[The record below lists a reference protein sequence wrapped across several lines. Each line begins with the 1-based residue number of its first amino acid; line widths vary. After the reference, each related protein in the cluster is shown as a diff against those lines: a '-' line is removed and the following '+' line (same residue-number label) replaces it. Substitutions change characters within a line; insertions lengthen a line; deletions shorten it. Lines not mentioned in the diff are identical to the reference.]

1 MPAEGMLAGAA
12 WSAWLVIV
20 PLAGALLAG
29 VWPRGGRWIAL
40 ATSVLVALLALGAA
54 TQVWIQG
61 PQALWLG
68 GWAPPLGIGL
78 RLDGLAAFM
87 LLVAALVGLFIAV
100 YALGY
105 IPRDGQGGRFWA
117 LWLWLWA
124 ALNALFLSGD
134 VFNLYVTLELVVLA
148 STALVALSGGAAA
161 LLAAMRYLLVGLLG
175 SMAYLM
181 GVALL
186 YAQHGVLDLELLAQR
201 GGEET
206 AMMLAAA
213 LMSVGLMAKAAL
225 FPLHVWLSP
234 AHGSAPAPASAVL
247 SALVVKGAFY
257 VLLRLWL
264 SVFQDLAYPEVMQ
277 LLGGLGML
285 AVFWGGLMALS
296 ADRLKSVV
304 AYSTVAQMGY
314 LFLAFPFLLAGSD
327 AWHAVVF
334 LVAAHATAKACVFM
348 VAGNLQEANGGDDR
362 LLTLAE
368 VMRARPVSSFAL
380 GIAGASLVGLP
391 FTAGFVAKWLLLQTA
406 ITSGAWPWA
415 VGVVAG
421 GLLAG
426 AYVFRLLEPVF
437 RPGPG
442 RPGRPV
448 PALREGVTLALA
460 LVCVL
465 LGFAG
470 SAGLQLIAATPG
482 GGYGG

>member
-1 MPAEGMLAGAA
+1 MEAMTDGLT

-29 VWPRGGRWIAL
+29 IWPRGGRWIAL
-40 ATSVLVALLALGAA
+40 ATSVIIALLALGAA
-54 TQVWIQG
+54 AQVWTQG
-61 PQALWLG
+61 PQLLSLG
-68 GWAPPLGIGL
+68 GWDPPLGIGL

-87 LLVAALVGLFIAV
+87 LLVAALVGLFVGI
-100 YALGY
+100 YSLGY
-105 IPRDGQGGRFWA
+105 IPRDGYGGRFWA

-124 ALNALFLSGD
+124 SMNALFLSGD

-161 LLAAMRYLLVGLLG
+161 LLAAMRYLMVGLLG

-186 YAQHGVLDLELLAQR
+186 YAQHGVLDLALLAQR

-213 LMSVGLMAKAAL
+213 LMSAGLMAKAAL
-225 FPLHVWLSP
+225 FPLHIWLPP

-264 SVFQDLAYPEVMQ
+264 TVFQDLVHPEAMQ
-277 LLGGLGML
+277 LLGGMGML

-296 ADRLKSVV
+296 MDRLKSVV

-314 LFLAFPFLLAGSD
+314 LLLAFPFLLAGSGG
-327 AWHAVVF
+327 WHAAVF
-334 LVAAHATAKACVFM
+334 LVAAHATAKTCIFM
-348 VAGNLQEANGGDDR
+348 VAGNLQDANGGDDR
-362 LLTLAE
+362 LASVAE
-368 VMRARPVSSFAL
+368 VMRARPMSSFAL

-406 ITSGAWPWA
+406 MTSGGWFWG

-426 AYVFRLLEPVF
+426 AYVFRLLGPAF
-437 RPGPG
+437 RSGPG

-448 PALREGVTLALA
+448 PVLREGVTLVLA

-482 GGYGG
+482 GGHGG

>member
-1 MPAEGMLAGAA
+1 MEGMSDGLTWAA
-12 WSAWLVIV
+12 WLLIV

-29 VWPRGGRWIAL
+29 VWPRAGRWIAL

-54 TQVWIQG
+54 AQVWTQG
-61 PQALWLG
+61 PQVVSLG
-68 GWAPPLGIGL
+68 GWVPPLGIGL

-87 LLVAALVGLFIAV
+87 LLVAALVGLFV
-100 YALGY
+100 GGYSLGY
-105 IPRDGQGGRFWA
+105 IPRDGHGERFWA

-161 LLAAMRYLLVGLLG
+161 LLAAMRYLMVGLLG

-186 YAQHGVLDLELLAQR
+186 YTQHGVLDLGLLAQR
-201 GGEET
+201 GGEGT
-206 AMMLAAA
+206 AMMLAAT

-225 FPLHVWLSP
+225 FPLHVWLPP
-234 AHGSAPAPASAVL
+234 AHGSAPAPASALL

-257 VLLRLWL
+257 ILLRLWL
-264 SVFQDLAYPEVMQ
+264 TVFQDLAHPGVMQ
-277 LLGGLGML
+277 LLGGMGML
-285 AVFWGGLMALS
+285 AVFWGGFMSLS
-296 ADRLKSVV
+296 ADRLKPLV
-304 AYSTVAQMGY
+304 AYSTVAQVGY
-314 LFLAFPFLLAGSD
+314 LFLAFPFLLAGPGG
-327 AWHAVVF
+327 WHAAVF
-334 LVAAHATAKACVFM
+334 LVAAHATAKACLFM
-348 VAGNLQEANGGDDR
+348 AAGNLQEANGGDDR
-362 LLTLAE
+362 LASVAE
-368 VMRARPVSSFAL
+368 VMRARPLTSFAL

-391 FTAGFVAKWLLLQTA
+391 FTVGFVAKWILLQTA
-406 ITSGAWPWA
+406 ITSGAAFWA

-421 GLLAG
+421 GLLTG
-426 AYVFRLLEPVF
+426 AYVFRLLGPAF

-442 RPGRPV
+442 RSGRPV
-448 PALREGVTLALA
+448 PVLREGVTLALA

-470 SAGLQLIAATPG
+470 SAGLRLIAATPVAGPG
-482 GGYGG
+482 G